1 MRRLA
6 LILPILAL
14 PILSLAACGPKQ
26 ESLGKV
32 GGAPPSLLVSTRLLT
47 ADGNSLGDVELRQ
60 MADGVQ
66 LIATV
71 KGLPAG
77 QYAMHL
83 HAVGRCIGP
92 DFASAGPHFN
102 PAGKQHGRDNPMGAH
117 AGDLPNLDVGEK
129 DVGEKGVGEK
139 GVGEVSLMLPGL
151 RLADGAAPLID
162 ADGAAV
168 VLHAKADDYRS
179 DPAGNAGSRIACGEV
194 KVKGGATDGS

>member
-1 MRRLA
+1 MLPIRLSF
-6 LILPILAL
+6 LFPILA
-14 PILSLAACGPKQ
+14 LAACGPQ
-26 ESLGKV
+26 RESLGRV
-32 GGAPPSLLVSTRLLT
+32 GGAPPSLMLSTRLLT
-47 ADGNSLGDVELRQ
+47 ADGNSLGEVELLQ

-77 QYAMHL
+77 QYGMHL

-92 DFASAGPHFN
+92 EFTSAGPHFN
-102 PAGKQHGRDNPMGAH
+102 PAAKQHGRDNPMGAH
-117 AGDLPNLDVGEK
+117 AGDLPNLDVN
-129 DVGEKGVGEK
+129 DKGVGEIN
-139 GVGEVSLMLPGL
+139 LMLPGL
-151 RLADGAAPLID
+151 RLADGTTPLID

-194 KVKGGATDGS
+194 KLKSGATDGS

>member
-1 MRRLA
+1 MHRAA
-6 LILPILAL
+6 LILLLIALAG
-14 PILSLAACGPKQ
+14 CGPKR
-26 ESLGKV
+26 ESLGRV
-32 GGAPPSLLVSTRLLT
+32 GGAAPSLIVGTRLLT
-47 ADGNSLGDVELRQ
+47 ADGNSLGEVELLQ
-60 MADGVQ
+60 MAAGVQ

-83 HAVGRCIGP
+83 HAVGRCTGP

-117 AGDLPNLDVGEK
+117 AGDLPNLVIDM
-129 DVGEKGVGEK
+129 
-139 GVGEVSLMLPGL
+139 GVGEVNLLLPGL
-151 RLADGAAPLID
+151 RLIDGDAPLLD

-168 VLHAKADDYRS
+168 LLHAKADDYRS

-194 KVKGGATDGS
+194 RKSGATDGS

>member
-1 MRRLA
+1 MHRAA
-6 LILPILAL
+6 LILPLLA
-14 PILSLAACGPKQ
+14 LAACGPKT
-26 ESLGKV
+26 ESLGRV
-32 GGAPPSLLVSTRLLT
+32 GGAPPSLMLSTRLLT
-47 ADGNSLGDVELRQ
+47 ADGNRLGEVELLQ
-60 MADGVQ
+60 MAEGVQ

-83 HAVGRCIGP
+83 HAVGRCTGP

-117 AGDLPNLDVGEK
+117 AGDLPNLAVT
-129 DVGEKGVGEK
+129 EKGMADMN
-139 GVGEVSLMLPGL
+139 LMLPGL
-151 RLADGAAPLID
+151 RLVDGDAPLLD

-194 KVKGGATDGS
+194 RKPGGATDGA